1 LDVLYVK
8 NCKSVY
14 LCDGSVVKEVECGYK
29 SGLVTSVLE
38 FEYILSYDFFLDSNE
53 EKRVYEYLKSQSL
66 IDENTIFYFTSYPLD
81 NRFLITAFIVKKDD
95 LKKRFK
101 EIVDVY
107 KYIDYISLDPLVFR
121 AYYRLYPAK
130 GVDLFV
136 VDGFSCLYKDGRFVL
151 VREGVDFE
159 YLRELGF
166 EVERVLVFGDY
177 GEGVKVKES
186 FDELRAIHNYYFR
199 DFDVSIF
206 HSPIPFYKK
215 SWFKVFVVGL
225 VVVLVLVWD
234 LWRAFESL
242 DAINKEYSKKEL
254 VLKKELMELSKLKK
268 KLKLKE
274 KELKLLTSKKEALQ
288 KEYNEIERK
297 VLFLIKIY
305 KEPLFYNQLAIIDGL
320 LKKYHLKVKE
330 FRKDKSGYELKIV
343 SKSPVDITNFLRALL
358 KSGFRDVKFSFIKK
372 EKKVY
377 ADVSFN

>member
-1 LDVLYVK
+1 MDVLYVK

-29 SGLVTSVLE
+29 KGLVTSVLE
-38 FEYILSYDFFLDSNE
+38 FEHVLSYDFFLDSNE
-53 EKRVYEYLKSQSL
+53 EKRVYEYLKCQSL
-66 IDENTIFYFTSYPLD
+66 IDEDTIFYFVSYPLND
-81 NRFLITAFIVKKDD
+81 KFLITSFIVKKDD
-95 LKKRFK
+95 LNKRFK

-107 KYIDYISLDPLVFR
+107 KYIDYISLEPLIFR

-136 VDGFSCLYKDGRFVL
+136 VDRFSCLYKDGKFVL

-166 EVERVLVFGDY
+166 EVDRVLVFGEK
-177 GEGVKVKES
+177 EGSIKIKES
-186 FDELRAIHNYYFR
+186 LDELRAIHNYYFR

-215 SWFKVFVVGL
+215 SWFRVFVVG
-225 VVVLVLVWD
+225 VVIILVLIWD
-234 LWRAFESL
+234 WWRAFEKL
-242 DAINKEYSKKEL
+242 EAINKEYDKKEL
-254 VLKKELMELSKLKK
+254 ILKKELAKLNNLKK

-274 KELKLLTSKKEALQ
+274 KKLKLLTYQKEILQ
-288 KEYNEIERK
+288 KEYNEIESR
-297 VLFLIKIY
+297 VLSLIKIY
-305 KEPLFYNQLAIIDGL
+305 KEPLFYNRLAIIDEL
-320 LKKYHLKVKE
+320 LGKYHLKVKE
-330 FRKDKSGYELKIV
+330 FRKDKRRYELKIV
-343 SKSPVDITNFLRALL
+343 SKSPVDVTNFLRALL

-372 EKKVY
+372 EEKVY